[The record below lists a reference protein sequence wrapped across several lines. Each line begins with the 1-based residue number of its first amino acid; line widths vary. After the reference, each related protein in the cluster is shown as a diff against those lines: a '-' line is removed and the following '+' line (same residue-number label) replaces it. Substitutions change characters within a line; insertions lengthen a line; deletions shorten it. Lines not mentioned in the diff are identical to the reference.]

1 MSLLSLRG
9 SGVSLTSKDVH
20 DSAAP
25 PLPPND
31 KNPWLESSTDLADG
45 LDVFEVTDESVIKG
59 LPVPARPPGPSKDPS
74 DA

>member
-1 MSLLSLRG
+1 MSLLSLHG
-9 SGVSLTSKDVH
+9 SGVSLTSKDVN
-20 DSAAP
+20 DSAPP
-25 PLPPND
+25 PLPLND